1 MHNISLKDY
10 TKIIGQKKID
20 EIYQAAEPL
29 RGKRIVH
36 MNSTYNGGGVAEMLN
51 TLILLFNDLGISCGW
66 RLLKATPSFFN
77 ITKSFHNTLQGAPMD
92 LKKDQKELYENVI
105 FNNSIFNHWDKH
117 DAVIIHDPQPLP
129 SIRFFKKGNG
139 QPWIW
144 RCHIDITKPNQQVW
158 EYLKQFISEYDEIIV
173 SDEKYFKK
181 DIDVPQVIIHPSID
195 PLNDKNRDLSDEE
208 IQKLFSEM
216 NIPMDKPIVSQVSRY
231 DMWKDPIGVLEVFQ
245 RIKKEVDCR
254 LVMLGNVADDDPES
268 ITIYEEVAKKAK
280 GMKDVH
286 LLVNV
291 KDNDLAVNAL
301 QRTSA
306 VVLQKSTKEGF
317 ALTVSEALW
326 KRTPVVASRVGG
338 IPLQIIEGKNGFLID
353 DAYDYDEFAKK
364 TIYLLK
370 NKEEAKA
377 MGEFGREYVKERFL
391 VTRHLMDYI
400 VLLKRVLKL

>member
-10 TKIIGQKKID
+10 AKVVGEEKIN
-20 EIYQAAEPL
+20 EIYQAAKPL
-29 RGKRIVH
+29 EGKSIIH

-51 TLILLFNDLGISCGW
+51 TLILLFNDIGISCGW
-66 RLLKATPSFFN
+66 RLLKGTPSFFN
-77 ITKSFHNTLQGAPMD
+77 ITKSFHNMLQGDPMD
-92 LKKDQKELYENVI
+92 LEEDQKTLYESVVY
-105 FNNSIFNHWDKH
+105 NNSIFNHWDKH
-117 DAVIIHDPQPLP
+117 DVVIVHDPQPLP
-129 SIRFFKKGNG
+129 SIRFFKKGQN

-144 RCHIDITKPNQQVW
+144 RCHIDITKPNQRAW

-181 DIDVPQVIIHPSID
+181 DIDAPQTIIHPSID

-208 IQKLFSEM
+208 TRKLLSEM
-216 NIPMDKPIVSQVSRY
+216 NIPTGKPIISQVSRY
-231 DMWKDPIGVLEVFQ
+231 DIWKDPIGVLEVFKK
-245 RIKKEVDCR
+245 IKKEVDCH
-254 LVMLGNVADDDPES
+254 LVLLGNVADDDPES
-268 ITIYEEVAKKAK
+268 ITIYEQVAERAK
-280 GMKDVH
+280 NMTDVQ
-286 LLVNV
+286 LIVNV
-291 KDNDLAVNAL
+291 KNNDLAVNAL
-301 QRTSA
+301 QKASA

-326 KRTPVVASRVGG
+326 KRTPVIASRVGG

-364 TIYLLK
+364 AIYLLE

-377 MGEFGREYVKERFL
+377 MGEFGREYVRENFL
-391 VTRHLMDYI
+391 VTRHLLDYI